1 MKMKQTLKQIA
12 LAGVLATATLM
23 AQTPYDEGQKAI
35 RDQRWTEAADQ
46 FEQAI
51 ESDRERADSA
61 TYWRAYALYQAGRDR
76 EAERELRR
84 LERKYP
90 DSRWVKE
97 GQALRIEHQ
106 DSEQSI
112 EQAAAG
118 DSVMDDE
125 LRLFA
130 LAQLMDRD
138 PERAMPLVLDLVHNA
153 KSESVQKD
161 ALFVLAMSE
170 RPEALQTVAAV
181 ARDSG
186 NPELQVAAIHILGSV
201 STEESLPLLAD
212 LYSENSATEVKE
224 AVIHAYI
231 SSDQPQQL
239 VALFGTEADPE
250 LQRSMIHSLGAMD
263 ATAELQALYPTL
275 QNKELRVAVIEA
287 FSIAGD
293 SAMLKQ
299 VLDSE
304 TDPEIRRAAL
314 FGIAMEDGEDA
325 VSYLETL
332 YANAKSS
339 EEKNVILQAL
349 TMMDDARDLTM
360 KIIRTE
366 TDPALQRQAIQ
377 TLGEQDGVEQ
387 LKELYATLN
396 DQDARRTV
404 LEAMSIA
411 DDSESLV
418 RVLQSEQDEELRITA
433 IKFLGVAGD
442 EPARN
447 YLASLYPTG
456 SSAEKSAVIQSMMI
470 MEDTEGLIALMK
482 QEKDPELKR
491 QMLQMLTL
499 IDSEESNQYLFE
511 MLENDG

>member
-1 MKMKQTLKQIA
+1 MEMKQTLMQLA
-12 LAGVLATATLM
+12 LAGLLATASLM

-35 RDQRWTEAADQ
+35 RDQRWAEAADQ
-46 FEQAI
+46 FELAI
-51 ESDRERADSA
+51 ESDREQADSA
-61 TYWRAYALYQAGRDR
+61 TYWRAYALFQAGRDR

-90 DSRWVKE
+90 DSRWVRE

-106 DSEQSI
+106 DGERVI
-112 EQAAAG
+112 EQAASD

-138 PERAMPLVLDLVHNA
+138 PERALPMVLDLVHNA
-153 KSESVQKD
+153 DSQNIRQD

-170 RPEALQTVAAV
+170 EPEAMRTLAGV

-186 NPELQVAAIHILGSV
+186 DPELQVAAIHILGSV
-201 STEESLPLLAD
+201 STDESLPLLAE
-212 LYSENSATEVKE
+212 LYSANAAPKVRE

-231 SSDQPQQL
+231 GSDQPQRL
-239 VALFGTEADPE
+239 VTIFESETDPE
-250 LQRSMIHSLGAMD
+250 LRQSIIHSLGAMD
-263 ATAELQALYPTL
+263 ATDELQALYPTL
-275 QNKELRVAVIEA
+275 QDKEQRVAVIEA

-304 TDPEIRRAAL
+304 ADPEIRRAAL
-314 FGIAMEDGEDA
+314 FGIAMEDGEEA

-332 YANAKSS
+332 YASAKSS
-339 EEKNVILQAL
+339 EEKNAILQAL

-366 TDPALQRQAIQ
+366 SDPELQRQAIQ
-377 TLGEQDGVEQ
+377 TLGVQDGVEQ
-387 LKELYATLN
+387 LEELYASLT
-396 DQDARRTV
+396 DRDARRTV

-411 DDSESLV
+411 DSSDSLI
-418 RVLQSEQDEELRITA
+418 RVLQGEQDEDLRITA
-433 IKFLGVAGD
+433 INYLGVAGD
-442 EPARN
+442 EPAGN
-447 YLASLYPTG
+447 YLDSLYSTG
-456 SSAEKSAVIQSMMI
+456 SKAEKSAVIQSMMI
-470 MEDTEGLIALMK
+470 MDDTEGLINLMK
-482 QEKDPELKR
+482 QEKDPDLKR
-491 QMLQMLTL
+491 QILQMLTVM
-499 IDSEESNQYLFE
+499 DSEESNQYLFE
-511 MLENDG
+511 MLEKDE